1 MAEYALVGPA
11 DEIKTIARDVKPD
24 VGTKPGWRWL
34 PVERSEDSY
43 DPAIEILEPESMQ
56 VVKDRVVV
64 SRTARPKTD
73 EELDQEKSARID
85 DALPPALLSVLTGI
99 ENRLRALEGKPA
111 RSEDEFRLA
120 ARQLVG

>member
-11 DEIKTIARDVKPD
+11 DEVKTFARDVNPD

-43 DPAIEILEPESMQ
+43 DPATEIPELETVR

-64 SRTARPKTD
+64 RRTARPKTN
-73 EELDQEKSARID
+73 EELDQEKSAQIN
-85 DALPPALLSVLTGI
+85 DALPPALLSVLTVI
-99 ENRLRALEGKPA
+99 ENRVRALEGKPA
-111 RSEDEFRLA
+111 RSEDEFRRA
-120 ARQLVG
+120 VRELVG